1 MRAYHTGKRVL
12 DVVLATLAIVLGAP
26 LGALIAAAI
35 RITSPGPIIFS
46 QLRVGEK
53 GRPFTI
59 YKFRTLPWEPS
70 PANDA
75 RWLDTEPEEAGVLG
89 RFLRRTGLDEWPQ
102 FWNVLRGEMSAV
114 GPRPERPKFAARF
127 GRELEGY
134 RKRQRLKPGITG
146 WAQIHGLRGHGDLR
160 ERLAFDL
167 FYLENCSLRLDCKIL
182 LATPLSALGAPRSP
196 LKDHARSI

>member
-1 MRAYHTGKRVL
+1 M
-12 DVVLATLAIVLGAP
+12 VLGAP
-26 LGALIAAAI
+26 LGALITAAI
-35 RITSPGPIIFS
+35 RIASPGPIIFS
-46 QLRVGEK
+46 QLRVGEN

-59 YKFRTLPWEPS
+59 YKFRTLPWKPS
-70 PANDA
+70 RTNDS
-75 RWLDTEPEEAGVLG
+75 RWLDTEPAEAGAMG

-102 FWNVLRGEMSAV
+102 FWNVLRGEMSVV

-127 GRELEGY
+127 TREMPGY
-134 RKRQRLKPGITG
+134 RQRQLVKPGITG
-146 WAQIHGLRGHGDLR
+146 WAQIHGLRGHGDIR

-167 FYLENCSLRLDCKIL
+167 FYLENRSLWLDCKIL